1 MIGKTYLGIRTETS
15 QKSLLK
21 VFYYN
26 NKVIRKLKD
35 FQKLFSKEIYFSLS
49 PISAKYNKPFEFI
62 S

>member
-35 FQKLFSKEIYFSLS
+35 FQKLFSKEIYFSYS